1 MLLEELEEELP
12 LLVEELETAPI
23 ENVGVEA

>member
-1 MLLEELEEELP
+1 MLLEEVEEELP
-12 LLVEELETAPI
+12 LLVEEFETAPI